1 MTLPQLTPLPPS
13 PVPRPQQRRRWR
25 WWHTLLI
32 LLLALLLFLG
42 AALAY
47 GYSLTRAP
55 TPGAES
61 SGSALSMGGAYK
73 LEVRPGDTLPAA
85 AARLQQRGV
94 VRSAD
99 ALRAI
104 MRLRGT
110 ASRLREGYYDL
121 PAGLDAFAVADRLAD
136 APRPRVRSV
145 TIPEG
150 KRLKDLP
157 GILKAARLGDPA
169 IFRSS
174 LGPIKGGCPGGS
186 LEGFLFP
193 ATYPLRPEATNAEI
207 ALTLKNRMTQEFTPQ
222 RLKSVQALGLDTC
235 GWVTLAS
242 MVQAEAANVGE
253 MPTIAGIFLNRL
265 KVGVALGADPT
276 VAYGLGKN
284 LNQLDRSAGDFVK
297 DTPYNTYTRRGLP
310 PGPINN
316 PGEAALL
323 SVLNPKRTTA
333 TGQQALYFVHG
344 LDGQIHVNVDY
355 AAHLRDVA
363 RYR

>member
-1 MTLPQLTPLPPS
+1 MTPPQLTPLPPS
-13 PVPRPQQRRRWR
+13 PVPTPQRRRWG
-25 WWHTLLI
+25 WWHTLL
-32 LLLALLLFLG
+32 ALLLILV

-55 TPGAES
+55 TPGAEG
-61 SGSALSMGGAYK
+61 SGSASSMGRAYR
-73 LEVRPGDTLPAA
+73 LEVRPSDTLPAA
-85 AARLQQRGV
+85 AARLQRRGV

-104 MRLRGT
+104 MRFRGT
-110 ASRLREGYYDL
+110 AGRLREGYYDL
-121 PAGLDAFAVADRLAD
+121 PAGLDAFGVADRLGD

-150 KRLKDLP
+150 KRIKDLP
-157 GILKAARLGDPA
+157 VILKAAKLGDPA
-169 IFRSS
+169 GFTGS
-174 LGPIKGGCPGGS
+174 LKAVRGGCPGGS

-207 ALTLKNRMTQEFTPQ
+207 ALALKDRMTQEFTPQ
-222 RLKSVQALGLDTC
+222 RLNSAEALGLDTC

-242 MVQAEAANVGE
+242 MVQAEAANTRE
-253 MPTIAGIFLNRL
+253 MPTIAGVFLNRL
-265 KVGVALGADPT
+265 KAGIALGADPT

-284 LNQLDRSAGDFVK
+284 LNELDRSAGDFVR

-323 SVLNPKRTTA
+323 SVLSPRRTTA
-333 TGQQALYFVHG
+333 AGQQALYFVHG
-344 LDGQIHVNVDY
+344 LDGQIHVNADY

>member
-1 MTLPQLTPLPPS
+1 VTLPQLTPPGTPP
-13 PVPRPQQRRRWR
+13 PPPRRWR
-25 WWHTLLI
+25 PWQTLLVV
-32 LLLALLLFLG
+32 LLVLLVVLA

-55 TPGAES
+55 SPTATTGKP
-61 SGSALSMGGAYK
+61 YT
-73 LEVRPGDTLPAA
+73 LEIKPGDTLALAA
-85 AARLQQRGV
+85 AKLEKAGVIRSPDVLRL
-94 VRSAD
+94 
-99 ALRAI
+99 I
-104 MRLRGT
+104 MRQRGT
-110 ASRLREGYYDL
+110 AGRLREGYYDL
-121 PAGLDAFAVADRLAD
+121 PAGLDAFQVADRLAD
-136 APRPRVRSV
+136 TPRPRVRDV

-157 GILKAARLGDPA
+157 GILKTARLGEAQSFAASLKTETAHSPA
-169 IFRSS
+169 
-174 LGPIKGGCPGGS
+174 PCANGS

-193 ATYPLRPEATNAEI
+193 ATYPFRPEAENAEI
-207 ALTLKNRMTQEFTPQ
+207 VTALRGRMKQEFTDA
-222 RLKSVQALGLDTC
+222 RVQSARKLGLDVC

-265 KVGVALGADPT
+265 KEGIALGADPT
-276 VAYGLGKN
+276 VAYGLGKD
-284 LNQLDRSAGDFVK
+284 LNQLDRSAGDFTR

-323 SVLNPKRTTA
+323 SILNSRRTTA
-333 TGQQALYFVHG
+333 AGKEALYFVHG
-344 LDGQIHVNVDY
+344 LDGKIHVNSDY
-355 AAHLRDVA
+355 ASHLRDVN

>member
-13 PVPRPQQRRRWR
+13 PVPRPQRRRWR
-25 WWHTLLI
+25 WWHTLLT
-32 LLLALLLFLG
+32 LLLALLLLLG

-55 TPGAES
+55 AS
-61 SGSALSMGGAYK
+61 ASGSAGKIYK
-73 LEVRPGDTLPAA
+73 LEVRAGDTLPAA
-85 AARLQQRGV
+85 AAQLQRRGV

-99 ALRAI
+99 ALRVI

-110 ASRLREGYYDL
+110 AGRLREGYYDL
-121 PAGLDAFAVADRLAD
+121 PAGLDAFGVADRLAD
-136 APRPRVRSV
+136 APRPRVQSV

-157 GILKAARLGDPA
+157 VILKAARLGDPA
-169 IFRSS
+169 TFMGSF
-174 LGPIKGGCPGGS
+174 GPIKGGCPGGS

-193 ATYPLRPEATNAEI
+193 ATYPLRPEATNTEI
-207 ALTLKNRMTQEFTPQ
+207 ALALKNRMTQEFTPQ
-222 RLKSVQALGLDTC
+222 RLKSVKALGLDTC

-265 KVGVALGADPT
+265 KAGIALGADPT

-323 SVLNPKRTTA
+323 SVISPKRTTA
-333 TGQQALYFVHG
+333 AGQQALYFVHG
-344 LDGQIHVNVDY
+344 LDGQIHVNADY

>member
-13 PVPRPQQRRRWR
+13 PVPRSQKRR
-25 WWHTLLI
+25 WWHTLLVLLI
-32 LLLALLLFLG
+32 LLLVLLG

-55 TPGAES
+55 TPGAEG
-61 SGSALSMGGAYK
+61 SGSASSMGRAYR
-73 LEVRPGDTLPAA
+73 LEVRAGDTLPAA

-104 MRLRGT
+104 MRFRGT

-121 PAGLDAFAVADRLAD
+121 PAGLDAFGVADRLAD

-150 KRLKDLP
+150 KRIKDLP
-157 GILKAARLGDPA
+157 ALLKTADLGDPA
-169 IFRSS
+169 TFRSS
-174 LGPIKGGCPGGS
+174 LSPLKGSCPGGS

-193 ATYPLRPEATNAEI
+193 ATYPLRPEATNTDI
-207 ALTLKNRMTQEFTPQ
+207 ILALKSRMTQEFTPQ
-222 RLKSVQALGLDTC
+222 RLAGVKALGLDTC

-265 KVGVALGADPT
+265 KAGIALGADPT
-276 VAYGLGKN
+276 VAYGLGKD
-284 LNQLDRSAGDFVK
+284 LNELDRSAGDFVK

-323 SVLNPKRTTA
+323 SVLNPRRTTA
-333 TGQQALYFVHG
+333 AGQQALYFVHG
-344 LDGQIHVNVDY
+344 LDGQIHVNANY